1 MRVSACANTIFGMS
15 RNSNRLIIGWFLVLA
30 GAAVTLVIV
39 WLGRIVSVPLTTM
52 LTVGA
57 VVIALSW
64 LVVLV
69 TVPWN
74 LYFAARRAAQEMIV
88 SRERGIAVRP
98 AYDAEAGRI
107 SRRMLRFALGAH
119 AGTALASA
127 AIGYF
132 SGSKAGYYVAGIFLL
147 STAFRP
153 AAAYFIHVRERI
165 TVLTRESTYPRD
177 DVATLRALVDDVR
190 QSVNELQ
197 AGMRLTTDDL
207 RRTEAALA
215 DAIAHTRDLLVTD
228 LNRLQERQEA
238 DRTQART
245 RTDDLKRQIDQMVRR
260 IEATLDGISDH
271 QELLTGLRALVRM
284 VRSEP
289 VT

>member
-1 MRVSACANTIFGMS
+1 MRITVCASTMCGMS
-15 RNSNRLIIGWFLVLA
+15 TNSNRLIIGWLLVLA
-30 GAAVTLVIV
+30 GTAVTLVIV

-74 LYFAARRAAQEMIV
+74 LYFAAHRAAQEMIV

-98 AYDAEAGRI
+98 AYDAEAEGI

-119 AGTALASA
+119 VGTALVAA

-132 SGSKAGYYVAGIFLL
+132 TGSKVGYYVAGIFLL

-165 TVLTRESTYPRD
+165 KVLTRESTHPRD
-177 DVATLRALVDDVR
+177 DVATLRAQVDDIKR
-190 QSVNELQ
+190 SVSELR
-197 AGMRLTTDDL
+197 AGMRLTADDL

-215 DAIAHTRDLLVTD
+215 DTIAHTQDLLVTD

-238 DRTQART
+238 DRTQARS

-271 QELLTGLRALVRM
+271 QDLLTGLRALVRM

-289 VT
+289 A